1 MLIKRNVYFS
11 AIDQETGE
19 ERLFS
24 VNEVLDEETYLERL
38 YSEEEQREF
47 ARRDYEGLNEAGKE
61 ALRKRRDDYAK
72 QLKTNY
78 RNTMKGIDNVVKPD
92 TNILNTNLETAG
104 GGVKTTARIRT
115 RKGTA
120 DSVGKFVKLH
130 KDTTTNEMLKGSAS
144 AKDIMRKETLAN
156 SSYVAPKKNIM
167 RKKTLVDS
175 VYVPKKMANSAA
187 EEGTKQVMSNTNL
200 PAVTNAAKSGSKA
213 VTKNSGKLLKRAGIA
228 GGAVLGTAGLA
239 YAGKKIYYKNKKK
252 Q

>member
-1 MLIKRNVYFS
+1 MLVLKRFS
-11 AIDQETGE
+11 S
-19 ERLFS
+19 L
-24 VNEVLDEETYLERL
+24 
-38 YSEEEQREF
+38 EEQREF

-61 ALRKRRDDYAK
+61 ALRQRRSEYAK

-130 KDTTTNEMLKGSAS
+130 KDTTTNEMLKGSAA

-175 VYVPKKMANSAA
+175 LYVPKKRMANSAA

-200 PAVTNAAKSGSKA
+200 PAVTNTTKGGSKL
-213 VTKNSGKLLKRAGIA
+213 VTKNSGKLLKRAGI
-228 GGAVLGTAGLA
+228 GALAVGGTAGLA
-239 YAGKKIYYKNKKK
+239 YGAKKLYDKKKK
-252 Q
+252 QGNNPQQ

>member
-61 ALRKRRDDYAK
+61 ALRKIRDDYAK

-78 RNTMKGIDNVVKPD
+78 RNTMKGIDSVVK
-92 TNILNTNLETAG
+92 TI
-104 GGVKTTARIRT
+104 ARNRT

-120 DSVGKFVKLH
+120 DGLGKFVKWH
-130 KDTTTNEMLKGSAS
+130 KDATTDRMLKGSAS

-156 SSYVAPKKNIM
+156 SSYVAPKKVAKDGSKLIGYE
-167 RKKTLVDS
+167 VGS
-175 VYVPKKMANSAA
+175 Y
-187 EEGTKQVMSNTNL
+187 KQELQKAKAKANL

-213 VTKNSGKLLKRAGIA
+213 VTKNSGKLLKRAGI
-228 GGAVLGTAGLA
+228 GGAAVLGTAGLA
-239 YAGKKIYYKNKKK
+239 YAGKKLYDKKK
-252 Q
+252 QK

>member
-1 MLIKRNVYFS
+1 MLVLKRFS
-11 AIDQETGE
+11 S
-19 ERLFS
+19 L
-24 VNEVLDEETYLERL
+24 
-38 YSEEEQREF
+38 EEQREF

-61 ALRKRRDDYAK
+61 ALRQRRSEYAK

-104 GGVKTTARIRT
+104 GGVRTTARIRT

-120 DSVGKFVKLH
+120 DSVGEFVKVH
-130 KDTTTNEMLKGSAS
+130 KNTTTNEMLKGSAA

-175 VYVPKKMANSAA
+175 LYVPKKRMANSAA

-200 PAVTNAAKSGSKA
+200 PAVTNATKSGSKV
-213 VTKNSGKLLKRAGIA
+213 VTKNSGKLLKRAGIGA
-228 GGAVLGTAGLA
+228 LAVGGAAGLA
-239 YAGKKIYYKNKKK
+239 YAGKKLYDKKK
-252 Q
+252 QGNNPQQ

>member
-144 AKDIMRKETLAN
+144 DKDIMRKETLAN
-156 SSYVAPKKNIM
+156 SSYVAPKKVAKDGSKLIGYEAG
-167 RKKTLVDS
+167 S
-175 VYVPKKMANSAA
+175 Y
-187 EEGTKQVMSNTNL
+187 KQELQKAKAKANL

-213 VTKNSGKLLKRAGIA
+213 VTKNSGKLLKRAGI
-228 GGAVLGTAGLA
+228 GGAAVLGTAGLA
-239 YAGKKIYYKNKKK
+239 YAGKKLYDKNKKK